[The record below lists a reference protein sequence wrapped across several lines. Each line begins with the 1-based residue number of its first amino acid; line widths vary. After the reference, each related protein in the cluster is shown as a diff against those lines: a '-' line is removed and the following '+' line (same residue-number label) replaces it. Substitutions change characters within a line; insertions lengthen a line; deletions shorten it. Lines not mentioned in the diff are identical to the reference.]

1 MKNKI
6 INLSTYCPKELK
18 LLAGRDN
25 GIEMRKKIKL
35 EEYENSNDIQVIV
48 IEVPEYIKT
57 MTSSYILGLVGI
69 YIEKNGEIKFRE
81 KYNFKCN
88 EVTRTNIEIA
98 IKYVITNNKE
108 V

>member
-1 MKNKI
+1 MKDKT
-6 INLSTYCPKELK
+6 INLSTYCARELK
-18 LLAGRDN
+18 LLAGRDK
-25 GIEMRKKIKL
+25 GIEMRKRIKL
-35 EEYENSNDIQVIV
+35 EEYESNKDISFIN

-69 YIEKNGEIKFRE
+69 YIEKYGEIQFRN

-88 EVTRTNIEIA
+88 DVTKNNIEIA
-98 IKYVITNNKE
+98 IKYVITNME